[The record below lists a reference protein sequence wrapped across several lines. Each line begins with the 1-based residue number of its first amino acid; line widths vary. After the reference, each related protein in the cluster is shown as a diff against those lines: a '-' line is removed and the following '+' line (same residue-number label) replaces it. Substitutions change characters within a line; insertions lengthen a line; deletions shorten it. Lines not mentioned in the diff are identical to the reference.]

1 MKLASLLSVTALAL
15 GAFAADSDAD
25 SFARGGNK
33 CRQPAK
39 RKEWRTISRKDRK
52 AFIDAVKCLQ
62 KPYEYGKTSDL
73 SPKGDTPGIPAYNS
87 KSSYFDDLVYA
98 HMDSNNKDHFTAPL
112 EVFLPWHRWYLH
124 TFHDA
129 LKQRC
134 GYKGVLPYWNWS
146 LDVANMTSAPVFDAD
161 PETGLGTF
169 GTPLTDGAFKNSY
182 RAYPT
187 PHVINR
193 TYTPYP
199 FRTDTFPFNFPD
211 RELAAPNVLAPD
223 NINAIINGSVGNY
236 TDFAFKIDGVRAQGP
251 HNAAHLMMPG
261 DISHPLW
268 SPNDALF
275 YLHHANID
283 CIWAKWQSANKKNKG
298 AYGGGLTQDLANFDT
313 YPVGAPPAAEKSNE
327 LPTVGLT
334 RPVKISEVFE
344 TASDYLCYV
353 CEE

>member
-15 GAFAADSDAD
+15 GVFAADSDAD

-62 KPYEYGKTSDL
+62 KPYEYGKTSGL

-98 HMDSNNKDHFTAPL
+98 HMDSNNKDHFTARKHSML
-112 EVFLPWHRWYLH
+112 TRWYLH

-193 TYTPYP
+193 TYTPYL
-199 FRTDTFPFNFPD
+199 FFGGGGIAIQNDTFPFNFPH

-283 CIWAKWQSANKKNKG
+283 CIWAKWQSANKKNKE
-298 AYGGGLTQDLANFDT
+298 
-313 YPVGAPPAAEKSNE
+313 PM
-327 LPTVGLT
+327 
-334 RPVKISEVFE
+334 
-344 TASDYLCYV
+344 
-353 CEE
+353 EEG